1 MGADIL
7 RGTKRMRRLLS
18 NYVVRRRADEGGS
31 GDAPLF
37 DGKEDAAKPGES
49 PRALLDVIRL
59 AGDKASNAGG
69 PWRNA
74 ENNTPQSGGRYL
86 DHTPRRPKALDME
99 DDWRSNG
106 ILHGRKVAPGL
117 DDRPEVGNSGRRRG
131 FARRLQSI
139 TQEMNDTLS
148 SQHARWGDGARTVA
162 LGVYLMS
169 QVRMLYVDSVHLL
182 NLDVG
187 ASLQFIRDGGLS
199 YYTRGR
205 FREIWSSAPVK
216 VASQCAQY
224 AQTSRATLPFIGDN
238 GMVVLQNRLYT
249 IAPSVRTPRLGGLAQ
264 LRRSTLPRF
273 PEDGQ
278 RAAI

>member
-1 MGADIL
+1 
-7 RGTKRMRRLLS
+7 
-18 NYVVRRRADEGGS
+18 
-31 GDAPLF
+31 
-37 DGKEDAAKPGES
+37 
-49 PRALLDVIRL
+49 
-59 AGDKASNAGG
+59 
-69 PWRNA
+69 
-74 ENNTPQSGGRYL
+74 
-86 DHTPRRPKALDME
+86 ME
-99 DDWRSNG
+99 DGWRMDG
-106 ILHGRKVAPGL
+106 ILHGRKSATGL
-117 DDRPEVGNSGRRRG
+117 GDRPKVEDSGFLPG
-131 FARRLQSI
+131 FAQTLESI
-139 TQEMNDTLS
+139 TKEMGDTS
-148 SQHARWGDGARTVA
+148 PTQHARWGDGARTVA